1 MSDCKVLR
9 EYCEQLKRNRFEE
22 KVEMDDF
29 LGKYKLT
36 KLTQEDTEKSNKP
49 IFTEEVENEFQYI
62 PVTRH
67 QAQKY
72 LQASF
77 IELERTDE
85 KIWKPFYLL
94 HRGYQALLPK
104 PDKYGG
110 PMKVLSETETLQIA
124 EN

>member
-72 LQASF
+72 L
-77 IELERTDE
+77 
-85 KIWKPFYLL
+85 
-94 HRGYQALLPK
+94 
-104 PDKYGG
+104 
-110 PMKVLSETETLQIA
+110 
-124 EN
+124 